1 MVEKLVGR
9 GREDAISSL
18 DRWTDSPRR
27 DAIEKSFQFADFN
40 TAFAFMTQVALMA
53 EKMDHHPEWLNVY
66 GRVDIAL
73 TTHEV
78 GGVTTRDIELA
89 KFMDRLAA
97 LRGAPYIRS
106 RKR

>member
-9 GREDAISSL
+9 SREDAISSL

-27 DAIEKSFQFADFN
+27 GAIEKSFQFADFN